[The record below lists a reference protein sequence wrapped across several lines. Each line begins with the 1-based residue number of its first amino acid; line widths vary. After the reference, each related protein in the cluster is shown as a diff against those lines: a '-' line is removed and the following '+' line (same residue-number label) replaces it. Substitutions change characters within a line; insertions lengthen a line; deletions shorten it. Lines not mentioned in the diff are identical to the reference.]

1 MRMRIFAVLV
11 LSLAVAVSACS
22 KSPDPGEVITLSY
35 SIFFPATHEQC
46 IAGMNWAK
54 EIEKKTDGKVKIN
67 VYPGGTLTK
76 ADETYNGVSAGIAD
90 IGMSC
95 FAYTRGRFPIM
106 EAVDLPLGYPDGK
119 TATAAANEFFKAMK
133 PKELD
138 DVKVLYLH
146 AHGPGLLHTKKPVK
160 KLEDLK
166 GMKIRSTGLS
176 AKVVSALG
184 GVPVAMPQGATYES
198 LQKGVVDG
206 TFAPIETL
214 KGWKQGEVIKHTTN
228 SRTIGYTTGMYVIM
242 NKAKWDKLPDAV
254 KAVFTDVSDRWVK
267 VHGETWDRVDGDG
280 VAFTKN
286 LGNGIIELDAA
297 EGARWSAAVKPVI
310 DGYIAEMKKKN
321 LPGDKAIAELRR
333 LIAQSGK

>member
-54 EIEKKTDGKVKIN
+54 EIEKKT
-67 VYPGGTLTK
+67 
-76 ADETYNGVSAGIAD
+76 
-90 IGMSC
+90 
-95 FAYTRGRFPIM
+95 
-106 EAVDLPLGYPDGK
+106 DGK